1 MSLDIEKLQ
10 ELCRTARDHLGVDCI
25 IAGGAVRDTL
35 HGREVKDIDVFARF
49 EFGPGAASED
59 QFLDRCRS
67 LAAFW
72 KAHPGGENIEAHRLD
87 GAKTSTEGELF
98 SVVQITGAPF
108 TVEVIALNCDPVDRV
123 QRFDF
128 ALSQCFVTPGGLF
141 YTERYLGDA
150 NGLTVT
156 YTGTRDVT
164 SSIFANSVAR
174 YKRLKAKYAPE
185 FKFLDCELLDKVASD
200 AFL

>member
-10 ELCRTARDHLGVDCI
+10 ELCRTAREHLGTDCI

-49 EFGPGAASED
+49 DFGPGAASEV
-59 QFLDRCRS
+59 QFLERCQR
-67 LAAFW
+67 LADFW
-72 KAHPGGENIEAHRLD
+72 KAHPGGENITASRLED
-87 GAKTSTEGELF
+87 AKKSTEGELF
-98 SVVQITGAPF
+98 EVIQIKGAPF

-128 ALSQCFVTPGGLF
+128 ALSQCFVTPSGLF

-156 YTGTRDVT
+156 YTGTRDV
-164 SSIFANSVAR
+164 SSSVFANSVLR
-174 YKRLKAKYAPE
+174 YQRLKAKYAPE
-185 FKFLDCELLDKVASD
+185 FKFADCEILDKFISD
-200 AFL
+200 SFL